1 MFRRTKTI
9 LYGFLAFNLLW
20 LALAACIR
28 SNALVDPIT
37 VYKSFG
43 NIVHTRMLEHA
54 TASSIRIF
62 AGLFI
67 SLLIAVPA
75 GLILAGYPKINK
87 ICSPLLYFTY
97 PVPKLALLPVVM
109 LLMGIGETAK
119 ITMIVLI
126 LVFQIIVAT
135 RDAMLHIPSEDFH
148 VMVSLGASKRQMWRW
163 ISLPAI
169 LPEVLTSIRVAIGT
183 AVSVLFFTETFG
195 TDRGM
200 GFYIVDSWMR
210 LAYTEM
216 YAGILTLSLIGFV
229 LFFAIDL
236 LEEKVCKWKNIGIF
250 VLPFFFLTFVQ

>member
-1 MFRRTKTI
+1 MIKRTKTI

-20 LALAACIR
+20 WALAAGIR
-28 SNALVDPIT
+28 SNVLVDPIT

-43 NIVHTRMLEHA
+43 TILRSTMWEHA
-54 TASSIRIF
+54 VASSMRILI
-62 AGLFI
+62 GLFI
-67 SLLIAVPA
+67 ALLIAIPA
-75 GLILAGYPKINK
+75 GLLLANYPKINK

-109 LLMGIGETAK
+109 LLMGIGEAAK

-126 LVFQIIVAT
+126 LIFQIIVAT
-135 RDAMLHIPSEDFH
+135 RDALLHIPSEDFY
-148 VMVSLGASKRQMWRW
+148 MMISLGASKRQMLRW

-183 AVSVLFFTETFG
+183 TVSVLFFTETFG

-216 YAGILTLSLIGFV
+216 YAGILILSLIGFV
-229 LFFAIDL
+229 LFFALDIG
-236 LEEKVCKWKNIGIF
+236 EEKACKWKY
-250 VLPFFFLTFVQ
+250 